1 MRSVGALARRRA
13 LCSAAGSGLRGGE
26 AAGSR
31 PRPGPPPGAARGAG
45 RGRGGGGR
53 GRPIDLDALMGPGA
67 GEAMG
72 VGGGVS
78 TPMARNRAGR
88 GLGQPLLTPER
99 AAAAPSRGGGG
110 SSRVGGRSGGGR
122 VGGGAGR
129 GGGTL
134 RDVFGADAPLGSRPR
149 LPVETAGGGRWGG
162 AGRGTSLKGSF
173 ERLRLSIGDDPLAE
187 MEVCERERESARES
201 K

>member
-1 MRSVGALARRRA
+1 
-13 LCSAAGSGLRGGE
+13 
-26 AAGSR
+26 
-31 PRPGPPPGAARGAG
+31 
-45 RGRGGGGR
+45 
-53 GRPIDLDALMGPGA
+53 MGPGA

-88 GLGQPLLTPER
+88 GLGQPLLTPES
-99 AAAAPSRGGGG
+99 AAAAPGRGGGG
-110 SSRVGGRSGGGR
+110 GGRSGGGR
-122 VGGGAGR
+122 SGGAGR

-149 LPVETAGGGRWGG
+149 LPVETAGGGRRGG

-187 MEVCERERESARES
+187 MEVCERERERERDRE
-201 K
+201 KK